1 MRPTRRW
8 FAVVHPRE
16 LTGYALDY
24 YPDEK
29 QAYLK
34 ELGDAIIGDHATP
47 EDARK
52 VVRAAIELRLKAK
65 EQKNA
70 D

>member
-1 MRPTRRW
+1 MTTRPTRRY

-24 YPDEK
+24 YPNERK
-29 QAYLK
+29 PYLE
-34 ELGDAIIGDHATP
+34 ELGDAIIGDHATQ

-52 VVRAAIELRLKAK
+52 VVRAAIELRMKAK
-65 EQKNA
+65 EQKT
-70 D
+70 